1 MGFERVTGIMQNT
14 KNFTGFHARR
24 ISNYETDIF
33 RPIFDALEKL
43 SKKKYRSTLP
53 TVPGSAFVLGSATV
67 PVAPVGVPLT
77 GSSRP
82 PSHYYKRRLPHF
94 ERPWAKYMASFA
106 THERR
111 TLSPRARDIVLKSL
125 LFGHEQRRYQLY
137 AACVMPDHVHFL
149 FEPQVKGQDK
159 DGNPIFWSQTEIF
172 SSIKSFTAH
181 EINEAES
188 QTGQLWENESFDR
201 IIRGET

>member
-1 MGFERVTGIMQNT
+1 MKPTSSARFLTSWKSSAEKNT
-14 KNFTGFHARR
+14 AQLCPP
-24 ISNYETDIF
+24 F
-33 RPIFDALEKL
+33 RGAPLF
-43 SKKKYRSTLP
+43 S
-53 TVPGSAFVLGSATV
+53 GSATV

-149 FEPQVKGQDK
+149 FEPQIKGQDK

-181 EINEAES
+181 EINKAES
-188 QTGQLWENESFDR
+188 QTGHFGKTSHST
-201 IIRGET
+201 G